1 MTNTLRLF
9 IDNLLTLAASGCVVI
24 LLFTSAI
31 GGFVQFKRYLEDKK
45 PKEDKSYEDIS
56 DKYYRVKQSKL
67 EPEEWMNYTE

>member
-9 IDNLLTLAASGCVVI
+9 IENLLTLAASGCVVI
-24 LLFTSAI
+24 LLFMSAI

-45 PKEDKSYEDIS
+45 PKEAKGYE
-56 DKYYRVKQSKL
+56 KQSKL

>member
-9 IDNLLTLAASGCVVI
+9 IDNLLTLTASGCVVI
-24 LLFTSAI
+24 LLFMSAI

-45 PKEDKSYEDIS
+45 PKEAKGYEDIS
-56 DKYYRVKQSKL
+56 DEYCYGKQSKL

>member
-24 LLFTSAI
+24 LLFMSVI

-45 PKEDKSYEDIS
+45 SKEANGYEDIS
-56 DKYYRVKQSKL
+56 DEYYYGKQSKL